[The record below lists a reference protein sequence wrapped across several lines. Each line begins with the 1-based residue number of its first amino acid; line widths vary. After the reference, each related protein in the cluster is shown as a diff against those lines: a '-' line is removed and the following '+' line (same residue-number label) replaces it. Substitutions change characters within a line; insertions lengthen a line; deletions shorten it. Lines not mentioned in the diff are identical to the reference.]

1 MTAFE
6 TRQIHEGQTPDSDT
20 GSRALPIYQTTSF
33 VFNDAQI
40 AADRFALKDLGPV
53 YSRLA
58 NPTVQAV
65 EERIASLEGG
75 VGAVL
80 TASGQAAAFLAII
93 NIAGAGDH
101 VVASPSLY
109 GGTYNLLDVTLRK
122 LGVETTF
129 VENPDNI
136 DEWKAAVQPNTKAFF
151 GETLT
156 NPQSSVLNLPELSK
170 AAHDAGVPL
179 IVDNTLATPYLLR
192 PIEHGADVVL
202 HSATKF
208 LGGHGNSI
216 AGVIVDS
223 GNFDYSADP
232 EKFPGFNEP
241 DESYNGLV
249 FARDLGPDSDF
260 GANVSYGIKIR
271 VQLLRDLGPSASP
284 FNAFLILSLIHI

>member
-6 TRQIHEGQTPDSDT
+6 TLQIHEGQTPDSDT

-33 VFNDAQI
+33 VFDDAQL

-53 YSRLA
+53 YTRLA

-65 EERIASLEGG
+65 EERIAALEGG

-80 TASGQAAAFLAII
+80 TSSGQAAAFLAIV

-101 VVASPSLY
+101 IVASPSLY
-109 GGTYNLLDVTLRK
+109 GGTYNLLDITLRK
-122 LGVETTF
+122 LGVDTTF

-136 DEWKAAVQPNTKAFF
+136 DEWKATVQPNTKAFF

-156 NPQSSVLNLPELSK
+156 NPQSAVLNLPELSK

-223 GNFDYSADP
+223 GNFDYSTDP

-241 DESYNGLV
+241 GTRQRL
-249 FARDLGPDSDF
+249 RCQ
-260 GANVSYGIKIR
+260 R
-271 VQLLRDLGPSASP
+271 VLR
-284 FNAFLILSLIHI
+284 N